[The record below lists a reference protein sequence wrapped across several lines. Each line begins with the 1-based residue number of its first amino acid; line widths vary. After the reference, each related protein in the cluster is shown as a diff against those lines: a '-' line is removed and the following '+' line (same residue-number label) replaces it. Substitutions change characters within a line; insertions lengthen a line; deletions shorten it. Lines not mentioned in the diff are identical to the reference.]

1 MFLIR
6 SQVKKVLDFEAQL
19 RYTLLMIRKEN
30 AMKVVIKAE
39 DVSRR
44 NPVAAELASG
54 KFRNQVVRDR
64 KKYTRKAKHK
74 NRLTSG
80 GF

>member
-1 MFLIR
+1 
-6 SQVKKVLDFEAQL
+6 
-19 RYTLLMIRKEN
+19 
-30 AMKVVIKAE
+30 MKVVIKAE

-54 KFRNQVVRDR
+54 KFRNQVVRAR

>member
-1 MFLIR
+1 M
-6 SQVKKVLDFEAQL
+6 KG
-19 RYTLLMIRKEN
+19 N
-30 AMKVVIKAE
+30 AMKIAIKAE

-74 NRLTSG
+74 NRLTSV